1 MTFDGTSRREPL
13 GFVGTRSRTK
23 ERDDCDV
30 LILGARVGDLL
41 VAFHPK
47 TTRFT
52 PAIVAD
58 TGPADNLG
66 EGSVFLNMTLLGTTV
81 PPTNKAETFK
91 LAISDT
97 EVLIAILPGTRSF
110 QVVKPFEADNIDA
123 RVRRWQQDAG
133 FTTPEQFIELMKSFQ
148 PKLR

>member
-1 MTFDGTSRREPL
+1 
-13 GFVGTRSRTK
+13 
-23 ERDDCDV
+23 
-30 LILGARVGDLL
+30 